1 MTFKSNDLKLYF
13 DFWYYFFRVFRS
25 PVCLKFL
32 KLCDKIVNQSN
43 HMNGNIEMNGN
54 SFHNK
59 FANSELKH
67 RTNGTI
73 APKIPKSNDK
83 NTHKLF

>member
-1 MTFKSNDLKLYF
+1 
-13 DFWYYFFRVFRS
+13 
-25 PVCLKFL
+25 
-32 KLCDKIVNQSN
+32 
-43 HMNGNIEMNGN
+43 MNGNIEMNGN